1 LKIPFKRKSARY
13 NENEAADINKE
24 NFQSNET
31 GESNISNPEKK
42 SKYSKSSL
50 SVDESNNSTPIK
62 SRSNWQVCSACKN
75 LISGEIKR
83 PEWRWNMDTSQPMC
97 IDCYERKF
105 EEFEKIN
112 NYCNVC
118 NKKLGFIRY
127 NPKPLWAI
135 KGQLCRSC
143 WDSKNSTFTK

>member
-1 LKIPFKRKSARY
+1 MKIPFKRKSARY
-13 NENEAADINKE
+13 NKNEAVDINKE
-24 NFQSNET
+24 NFQSDET
-31 GESNISNPEKK
+31 GESNISNPGKK
-42 SKYSKSSL
+42 SEYSKSPL

-62 SRSNWQVCSACKN
+62 SRSNLQVCFACKK

-83 PEWRWNMDTSQPMC
+83 PEWRWNLDTSQPMC
-97 IDCYERKF
+97 IDCYERKS

-112 NYCNVC
+112 NYCNGC